1 VVRVMAEVALPGL
14 GGEPHRMGRSGCGAV
29 SLCELMAV
37 AAECSCLL
45 RQRPRASMAAE
56 AIADI
61 APGMAQLGLELR
73 LWL

>member
-1 VVRVMAEVALPGL
+1 MMRVMAEVALPGL
-14 GGEPHRMGRSGCGAV
+14 GGEPHRMGRSGCSPVGLREV
-29 SLCELMAV
+29 MAI
-37 AAECSCLL
+37 ATERCRLL
-45 RQRPRASMAAE
+45 RQRSRAGMAAE